1 MYIPSF
7 FIYIL
12 SHECYILSIL
22 CLSLQGRLLKLHHHL
37 LETVAGLIRRDCN
50 YYNIEK
56 IKHECTWDL
65 DREEWN
71 VPPVIVTKTSLSPVS
86 SHKSLQ
92 RKSASTSTLST
103 SSKMKGASP
112 STSPR
117 GGIHGGTIMEEGE
130 GEGEWRGSGAEM
142 DYFKPKRALELL
154 AEGAQLRGGVS
165 GGVSGGGA
173 GSLANSASV
182 HGLETLLAGDIGS
195 SSRRRGRLQSLPATS
210 AYSPHSIP
218 HPGPHSIPQPSLHS
232 IPQSGPHPMPHPHS
246 IPQPSL
252 HSMPQPHPHSMP
264 QPGPHSIPQH
274 DVLETVER
282 RKSKW
287 RSLEPLDKRRPPF
300 S

>member
-1 MYIPSF
+1 M
-7 FIYIL
+7 
-12 SHECYILSIL
+12 
-22 CLSLQGRLLKLHHHL
+22 KLHHHL

-103 SSKMKGASP
+103 SSKK
-112 STSPR
+112 
-117 GGIHGGTIMEEGE
+117 

-165 GGVSGGGA
+165 GGGA

-182 HGLETLLAGDIGS
+182 HGLETLLAGDIGG

-218 HPGPHSIPQPSLHS
+218 HHGPHPHSMPQPGS
-232 IPQSGPHPMPHPHS
+232 HPMPHPHS

-252 HSMPQPHPHSMP
+252 HSMPQPGPHSMP